1 MIHNCISRGANFLK
15 KERFLVLE
23 FFSKFLRMHCILGD
37 FLFPFSGD
45 TERVH
50 WKRMGQNKDEHRYDV
65 DYAVKVIFNFFMTE
79 VSII

>member
-1 MIHNCISRGANFLK
+1 MN
-15 KERFLVLE
+15 
-23 FFSKFLRMHCILGD
+23 CILGD

-65 DYAVKVIFNFFMTE
+65 DYAVKVIFNFFHDGGIYHVE
-79 VSII
+79 NDLICSAN